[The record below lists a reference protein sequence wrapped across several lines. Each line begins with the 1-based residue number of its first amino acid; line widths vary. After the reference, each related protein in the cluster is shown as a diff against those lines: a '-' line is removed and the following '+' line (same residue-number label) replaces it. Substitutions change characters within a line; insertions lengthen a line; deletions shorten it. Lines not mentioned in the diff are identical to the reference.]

1 MNGRERLDGQ
11 IRPCL
16 SMADLTVVVAGGIR
30 LEILKS
36 LLLASREVT
45 SLADDLELEVSM
57 VSHNL
62 RILRDNGLVKAQ
74 RRKQKRI
81 YHLTDRVRGS
91 RNGEFVQLSIRSE
104 QGEAVVF
111 HLLTSDR
118 RRHAK

>member
-1 MNGRERLDGQ
+1 MYGRERLDGQ

-36 LLLASREVT
+36 LLVASRNVT
-45 SLADDLELEVSM
+45 SLADNLELDVSM

-62 RILRDNGLVKAQ
+62 RILRNNGLVKAQ

-91 RNGEFVQLSIRSE
+91 RNGKFVQLSICSE

-111 HLLTSDR
+111 HLLMSDPR
-118 RRHAK
+118 CQVK

>member
-1 MNGRERLDGQ
+1 MNGRERLDNQ

-16 SMADLTVVVAGGIR
+16 SMADLTVVVAGGVR

-36 LLLASREVT
+36 LLLASKDVT
-45 SLADDLELEVSM
+45 SLANDLELELSM

-62 RILRDNGLVKAQ
+62 RILRDNGLVRVQ

-91 RNGEFVQLSIRSE
+91 RSGEFMQLSISSE
-104 QGEAVVF
+104 PGESVVF
-111 HLLTSDR
+111 QLLTGDR
-118 RRHAK
+118 RCHAM

>member
-1 MNGRERLDGQ
+1 
-11 IRPCL
+11 
-16 SMADLTVVVAGGIR
+16 MADLTVVVAGGIR

-36 LLLASREVT
+36 LLLASRDVT
-45 SLADDLELEVSM
+45 SLADELELEVSM

-81 YHLTDRVRGS
+81 YHLTDRVRDS

-111 HLLTSDR
+111 HLLTGDR
-118 RRHAK
+118 RCQAK

>member
-1 MNGRERLDGQ
+1 MNGRERIEGQ
-11 IRPCL
+11 LRSYL

-36 LLLASREVT
+36 LLLASRDVT
-45 SLADDLELEVSM
+45 SLADDLELEVSL

-62 RILRDNGLVKAQ
+62 RILRNNGLVKAQ

-91 RNGEFVQLSIRSE
+91 RNGEFVHLSICSE
-104 QGEAVVF
+104 QGESVVF
-111 HLLTSDR
+111 QLLTSDR
-118 RRHAK
+118 RCQAK